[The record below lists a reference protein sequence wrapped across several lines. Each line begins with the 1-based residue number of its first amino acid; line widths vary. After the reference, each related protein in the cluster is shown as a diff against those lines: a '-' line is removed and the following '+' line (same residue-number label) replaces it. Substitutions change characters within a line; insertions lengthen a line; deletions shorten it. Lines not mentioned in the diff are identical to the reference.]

1 MVKSLLPPPDDD
13 TELQPRPAVMR
24 FVLATGS
31 LMALFAGA
39 SVWVGELLGG

>member
-1 MVKSLLPPPDDD
+1 MVHRPLPSPADEAAKQPP
-13 TELQPRPAVMR
+13 PAVMR

-31 LMALFAGA
+31 LMSLFAVA

>member
-1 MVKSLLPPPDDD
+1 MVHRPIPPSTDDSA
-13 TELQPRPAVMR
+13 RPVSPMR

-31 LMALFAGA
+31 LMSLFAIA

>member
-1 MVKSLLPPPDDD
+1 MVHRPLPPPVDEA
-13 TELQPRPAVMR
+13 TNQPPPAVMR

-31 LMALFAGA
+31 LMSLFAVA